1 MQVRGGGVLVRGAA
15 MVVGNGGANGGRK
28 MVVCETAVV
37 VAVRRSAMEARQFA
51 SRWQFPWL
59 LREEEVAR
67 RREDGGG
74 ARRLLLPL
82 VLLLRFPA

>member
-1 MQVRGGGVLVRGAA
+1 MEEDGGG
-15 MVVGNGGANGGRK
+15 
-28 MVVCETAVV
+28 ETAVV

-67 RREDGGG
+67 RREEGGDVTEQWRHCCSGVVELRRVDGG
-74 ARRLLLPL
+74 RRHEEEELAPW
-82 VLLLRFPA
+82 LLRDLW